1 MMGLPKTRESAPD
14 PQEQQDHVSE
24 HYIEA
29 EVSLVD
35 RPLRTLKH
43 EDAFAV
49 LDAYG
54 DIGTRPGSPEGLF
67 FRDTRYLSRFELRF
81 EGKRPL
87 LLSSVLQDDNA
98 ALSVDLTNPD
108 IRPQDD
114 DGVPRDTIS
123 LDRTKFLWDSV
134 CFERI
139 GLKNFEKKPRSF
151 TLDIL
156 FDSDFRDLFE
166 VRGVDRLRRGTV
178 SSRVTGPNRVEFA
191 YTGLDGVSRT
201 MTMIFSEPPAKLDVG
216 RARFALTLPAGGRS
230 SLIIQVVC
238 EEEKRGAPPDF
249 VTAFRDKRRAG
260 RAATRGIAT
269 VESSNEIFNEFLCRS
284 TSDLYMLT
292 TDTEHG
298 LYPYAGIPWYSTV
311 FGRDGIITAM
321 QLLWIDPA
329 VAAGVLRYLAA
340 TQATEVDPRADA
352 QPGKI
357 LHERRQGEMARTG
370 EVPFRRYYGTV
381 DATPL
386 FVMLAGMYY
395 ERTGDIGLIR
405 SIWPSIEAAM
415 GWCETY
421 GDRDGD
427 GFVEYFRETE
437 HGLANQGWKDSHDSI
452 FHADGS
458 SALGPIALVEV
469 QAYLFAARQHAARM
483 AAALGHP
490 GEAKRQLAAA
500 SALQARFEEVFWCE
514 ELSTYALAL
523 DGDKKPCRVRTS
535 NAGHALFAGIAS
547 PERAKRTAETLLSQD
562 GFSGWGVRTLARGE
576 PRYNPM
582 SYHNGSVWPHDNAM
596 VAIGLSRYG
605 LKREAALVSQAIF
618 DAANYQEHRRL
629 PELYCGFLRK
639 RRRGPVGYPVACSP
653 QAWAAAAPFGLL
665 AACLGLD
672 MSEQRN
678 EIRLS
683 DPVLPS
689 FLDEI
694 VVRGLRLGSSVMDVR
709 IHKYSG
715 DVALNVLRRSGGA
728 TVLVCK

>member
-216 RARFALTLPAGGRS
+216 RARFALDPAG
-230 SLIIQVVC
+230 
-238 EEEKRGAPPDF
+238 
-249 VTAFRDKRRAG
+249 RRPK
-260 RAATRGIAT
+260 
-269 VESSNEIFNEFLCRS
+269 L
-284 TSDLYMLT
+284 
-292 TDTEHG
+292 
-298 LYPYAGIPWYSTV
+298 P
-311 FGRDGIITAM
+311 
-321 QLLWIDPA
+321 
-329 VAAGVLRYLAA
+329 
-340 TQATEVDPRADA
+340 
-352 QPGKI
+352 
-357 LHERRQGEMARTG
+357 
-370 EVPFRRYYGTV
+370 
-381 DATPL
+381 
-386 FVMLAGMYY
+386 
-395 ERTGDIGLIR
+395 
-405 SIWPSIEAAM
+405 
-415 GWCETY
+415 
-421 GDRDGD
+421 
-427 GFVEYFRETE
+427 
-437 HGLANQGWKDSHDSI
+437 
-452 FHADGS
+452 
-458 SALGPIALVEV
+458 
-469 QAYLFAARQHAARM
+469 
-483 AAALGHP
+483 GHP
-490 GEAKRQLAAA
+490 G
-500 SALQARFEEVFWCE
+500 
-514 ELSTYALAL
+514 
-523 DGDKKPCRVRTS
+523 RVRGGE
-535 NAGHALFAGIAS
+535 AR
-547 PERAKRTAETLLSQD
+547 RAA
-562 GFSGWGVRTLARGE
+562 
-576 PRYNPM
+576 
-582 SYHNGSVWPHDNAM
+582 
-596 VAIGLSRYG
+596 
-605 LKREAALVSQAIF
+605 
-618 DAANYQEHRRL
+618 
-629 PELYCGFLRK
+629 
-639 RRRGPVGYPVACSP
+639 
-653 QAWAAAAPFGLL
+653 
-665 AACLGLD
+665 
-672 MSEQRN
+672 
-678 EIRLS
+678 
-683 DPVLPS
+683 
-689 FLDEI
+689 
-694 VVRGLRLGSSVMDVR
+694 
-709 IHKYSG
+709 
-715 DVALNVLRRSGGA
+715 
-728 TVLVCK
+728 